1 MLVRVAGAGDRAG
14 VQPCLV
20 GERGRADVGLLRIE
34 RHVHHLGDVVGDR
47 REPLEALLGDRAH
60 AHLQRQVRDGRGE
73 VAVAGALAVAVDRS
87 LHVGRAATYAREGV
101 GDAAAG
107 VVVGVHADPH
117 VVAEV
122 AHDLGHDGLDLVRE
136 RAAVGVAEHE
146 RAGALLDRGFEHA
159 EAELGVALVA
169 IEEML
174 RVEEHVEPRA
184 TQELDRVGDHGHA
197 LVEGGL
203 ERVAHVV
210 VPAFPDDAHGGRA
223 CLDEVP
229 QRVVRVDLAELPAR
243 GSEGDER
250 ARVEGELGAGAAE
263 ELVVLRVGARPAAL
277 DEVDAE
283 PVELLGDPQLVLDGE
298 RQPLELTPVA
308 QRRVVDLDR
317 LRQLRH
323 HDPPPVEPPDPRRPA
338 AADAAAG
345 GPTRLPAQRERRRR
359 ASRLCRPPGARLA
372 RPNGVSEANE

>member
-14 VQPCLV
+14 VQPCFV
-20 GERGRADVGLLRIE
+20 GERGRAHVGLLRIE

-47 REPLEALLGDRAH
+47 REPFEALLGDRTH
-60 AHLQRQVRDGRGE
+60 AHLQRQVRDGRRE
-73 VAVAGALAVAVDRS
+73 VAVARAFAVAVDRA
-87 LHVGRAATYAREGV
+87 LHVGGAAPYARERV

-136 RAAVGVAEHE
+136 RAAVGVAEHQ
-146 RAGALLDRGFEHA
+146 RARALLDGRLEHA
-159 EAELGVALVA
+159 QAELGVALVA
-169 IEEML
+169 VEEVL
-174 RVEEHVEPRA
+174 GVEEHPKTGVA
-184 TQELDRVGDHGHA
+184 QELDGVVGHGHA

-223 CLDEVP
+223 RLDEVP
-229 QRVVRVDLAELPAR
+229 QGVVGVDLAELPAR

-298 RQPLELTPVA
+298 RQPLELAAVA

-317 LRQLRH
+317 LRERYRVRCGH
-323 HDPPPVEPPDPRRPA
+323 ARANPCSGRPGRAPPRSRSPGCCGKWGPARRSRGRRPSGWERPRR
-338 AADAAAG
+338 
-345 GPTRLPAQRERRRR
+345 Q
-359 ASRLCRPPGARLA
+359 CR
-372 RPNGVSEANE
+372 